1 MAAPTIYQGGVQTYQ
16 SQTGYLQFDNGG
28 PLLGRMAYT
37 VGTFTANGTSTVT
50 ISSVPITSSSDI
62 NITLKTANSPG
73 AVPAI
78 STITPGTGVNGAG
91 GQFTI
96 VATAGDTS
104 VYNFSITG

>member
-16 SQTGYLQFDNGG
+16 SQTGYFQFDNGG
-28 PLLGRMAYT
+28 PLLGRMPYT

-50 ISSVPITSSSDI
+50 ITGVPITSSSDI
-62 NITLKTANSPG
+62 NITLKTASSPG

-78 STITPGTGVNGAG
+78 TTITVGTAAGG